1 MSVVA
6 EDEEDTGIQIKASEV
21 IAAAAAE
28 AEQRE
33 RLAAAAAAA
42 DAEAVG
48 VGQEG
53 GKKEEV

>member
-33 RLAAAAAAA
+33 RLAAAAAA
-42 DAEAVG
+42 DVEAVG